1 MNNQSECIK
10 EMTAKNDELE
20 NSFKISNEICSK
32 LKNKI
37 ETIKL
42 QLQEKME
49 QCEEQLKLI
58 GQEVK
63 QYEEKNSLLQ
73 VENASLEQV

>member
-1 MNNQSECIK
+1 MNNQSK
-10 EMTAKNDELE
+10 YVNEMTAKNDELE
-20 NSFKISNEICSK
+20 NSIKISNETCSM
-32 LKNKI
+32 LKNKL

-42 QLQEKME
+42 QLQENME

-58 GQEVK
+58 TQEIK

>member
-20 NSFKISNEICSK
+20 NSFKISNETCSK